1 MLTMLTNIYSIVI
14 SIVATRSGEILDPSA
29 TLGMTVAG
37 KLTNIYKKSTRT
49 CGCFYI
55 LNIAKNCLFDYS
67 KCN

>member
-37 KLTNIYKKSTRT
+37 KLTNIYKKKHPDMRV
-49 CGCFYI
+49 
-55 LNIAKNCLFDYS
+55 LLHPKYS
-67 KCN
+67 KKLPI